1 MKQSELKLMIR
12 QVVRE
17 EFQLAMKEMLIE
29 LRQSKKQV
37 VENTS
42 NKKNNKKEYSKNSIL
57 NDVLNETA
65 AAEEWKTMGNYDSSN
80 MNDILKHS
88 YGDKSEDIVTDTAV
102 KAGVKP
108 EAVPEHLEKALTRD
122 YREVMK
128 ATDEKAKSTRGRV

>member
-65 AAEEWKTMGNYDSSN
+65 NGDDWKTLGGTKYTTERMSEVVGG
-80 MNDILKHS
+80 S
-88 YGDKSEDIVTDTAV
+88 YGDIMSDNSNSNTGVTIDGQTADFLQ
-102 KAGVKP
+102 K
-108 EAVPEHLEKALTRD
+108 D
-122 YREVMK
+122 YRGLMK
-128 ATDEKAKSTRGRV
+128 KIKEKRG